1 MTQAESLRSALLEES
16 RRSRNALNRLPREV
30 QLDPTLLPTLEAIQ
44 DALPAELA
52 AITALAKSKDW
63 QAVRLRLANQVRPL
77 ETRISALVENIDR
90 EVGEKRAQALL
101 KIGQAQRRILFI
113 VPITAALTLIFA
125 AFLGLAITRSITL
138 PLGRLME
145 GSKALAGG
153 DFSHRV
159 PAAGKDEIAL
169 LGNIFNDMIVKLQE
183 LYRELQRRE
192 AYLSGA
198 QRLSRTGSFGVNISS
213 GEIFWSDETFRI
225 FECDPMTK
233 PTVDLVIERTH
244 PEDRAL
250 VRQTI
255 QRAAAEGSSF
265 DFEHRLMMPD
275 GSLKYVRAVSHPS
288 SGDEPGG
295 LQFVGAVTDITAN
308 KQAEEALRRSE
319 RHLAEAQRITH
330 SGSWVWQVAGG
341 DSVLVSEEWYRIYGF
356 NPAEGMPG
364 WEKRRQRVHPED
376 RPRWQAVIERAI
388 DEKSDYDMEF
398 RILLPNGT
406 VKHIHVVGH
415 PVLDSSGVLVQFV
428 GSSTDITERKRAESL
443 LRESEQRFR
452 AIFNEAGSGIT
463 LVDLISGAPVENNRA
478 LQTML
483 GCSREELSHLE
494 IFDQLTCEEDR
505 EADAI
510 LYRELCN
517 GSRETL
523 REEKH
528 FILKDGRSVWANVI
542 FTLLRGRDGRPS
554 RVIAIHEDI
563 TERKKAENDLQ
574 NAIDEIKKLRDQ
586 LYHENIALRE
596 EIDRS
601 SMFEEIV
608 GESAAL
614 QTVLARVAKV
624 APTDSTALVTG
635 ETGTGKELIAR
646 AIHKRSPRASH
657 AFVSVNCAAVPA
669 SLITSELFGHEKGA
683 FTGATQR
690 RLGRF
695 ELAEGGTIFIDE
707 VGELPL
713 ETQIALLRVLQER
726 EFERVGGSKTIRANV
741 RVIAAT
747 NRDLQAAIEAGT
759 FRSDLYYRLNV
770 FPIEMPPLRE
780 RKEDIPV
787 LVEYFIDRYAS
798 KAGKKI
804 RGINRATLDR
814 LTAYAWPGNIRELQN
829 VIERSVIV
837 CETENFTVDESWLS
851 HKLDAAEPPI
861 GTLLKLPA
869 SQEKKA
875 IEAALAEAHG
885 RVSGPTGAAAILG
898 VPPSTLDSKIR
909 AHKINKHR
917 YKTF

>member
-1 MTQAESLRSALLEES
+1 VVAKLAGWTKQAGDRTSPLYQLNIGPRLTLCFVFIILAMLLGNAVLLWQFHGVSDQAQRLSGVDQELIIVLQAHTNLMSFNERLDALALSEDTAELVTQAESLRSALLEES

-77 ETRISALVENIDR
+77 ESRTSVLVENIDR

-125 AFLGLAITRSITL
+125 AFLGLAITRSITR

-169 LGNIFNDMIVKLQE
+169 LGNIFNDMIVRLQE

-198 QRLSRTGSFGVNISS
+198 QRLSRTGSFGVNTSS

-225 FECDPMTK
+225 FECDPVTK
-233 PTVDLVIERTH
+233 PTVDMIIERTH

-255 QRAAAEGSSF
+255 QSAAAEGRSF

-275 GSLKYVRAVSHPS
+275 GSLKYVRVVSHPS
-288 SGDEPGG
+288 TGDEPGG
-295 LQFVGAVTDITAN
+295 LLFVGAVTDIT
-308 KQAEEALRRSE
+308 ES
-319 RHLAEAQRITH
+319 
-330 SGSWVWQVAGG
+330 
-341 DSVLVSEEWYRIYGF
+341 
-356 NPAEGMPG
+356 
-364 WEKRRQRVHPED
+364 
-376 RPRWQAVIERAI
+376 
-388 DEKSDYDMEF
+388 
-398 RILLPNGT
+398 
-406 VKHIHVVGH
+406 
-415 PVLDSSGVLVQFV
+415 
-428 GSSTDITERKRAESL
+428 KRAESL

-452 AIFNEAGSGIT
+452 AIFNEAGAGIT
-463 LVDLISGAPVENNRA
+463 LVDLVSGGPVENNRA
-478 LQTML
+478 LQKML
-483 GCSREELSHLE
+483 GRSREELSHLATYDE
-494 IFDQLTCEEDR
+494 LTCEEDR

-510 LYRELCN
+510 LFRELCN
-517 GSRETL
+517 GTRETL

-528 FILKDGRSVWANVI
+528 LILRDGRSVWANVI
-542 FTLLRGRDGRPS
+542 FTLLRGPDGRPS

-608 GESAAL
+608 GESPAL

-624 APTDSTALVTG
+624 GPTDSTALVTG

-646 AIHKRSPRASH
+646 AIHKRSPRASR
-657 AFVSVNCAAVPA
+657 AFVSVNCAAVPT

-726 EFERVGGSKTIRANV
+726 EFERVGGTKTIRANV

-798 KAGKKI
+798 KAGKKF

-814 LTAYAWPGNIRELQN
+814 LMVYAWPGNIRELQN

-851 HKLDAAEPPI
+851 RKLDTPEPSI
-861 GTLLKLPA
+861 ATLLKLPA
-869 SQEKKA
+869 PQEKKA
-875 IEAALAEAHG
+875 IEAALADARG
-885 RVSGPTGAAAILG
+885 RVSGPAGAAARLG

-917 YKTF
+917 FKSA

>member
-1 MTQAESLRSALLEES
+1 MVAKLAGWAKQAGDRIFPFHRLNIGPRLTSCFVLIIVAMLLGNAVLLWQFHRVSEQAQRLSGVDQELIAVLQAHTSLMSFYERLDDLAHSENTAGLMTEAELLRIALLEDS
-16 RRSRNALNRLPREV
+16 RRSRNALTRLPPEV
-30 QLDPTLLPTLEAIQ
+30 QPDPALLPTLEAIQ

-77 ETRISALVENIDR
+77 ETRTSGLVENIDR
-90 EVGEKRAQALL
+90 EVSEKRGQALL
-101 KIGQAQRRILFI
+101 RIGEAQRRILLI
-113 VPITAALTLIFA
+113 VPTTAVLTLLFA
-125 AFLGLAITRSITL
+125 AFLGVVITRSITL

-145 GSKALAGG
+145 GSQALAGG
-153 DFSHRV
+153 DFSHRI
-159 PAAGKDEIAL
+159 PAAGRDEIGR
-169 LGNIFNDMIVKLQE
+169 LGSVFNDMVVRLQE
-183 LYRELQRRE
+183 LYHELKNREIHLAE
-192 AYLSGA
+192 AQKLS
-198 QRLSRTGSFGVNISS
+198 QTGSFGWHVAS
-213 GEIFWSDETFRI
+213 GETFWSQQTFRI
-225 FECDPMTK
+225 FEVEPATK
-233 PTVDLVIERTH
+233 PTVELVIERIH
-244 PEDRAL
+244 PEDRAF
-250 VRQTI
+250 VQQTI
-255 QRAAAEGSSF
+255 QRAATEVLSF

-275 GSLKYVRAVSHPS
+275 GSVKHVRAVARPS
-288 SGDEPGG
+288 TDNELGD
-295 LQFVGAVTDITAN
+295 LLFVGAV
-308 KQAEEALRRSE
+308 
-319 RHLAEAQRITH
+319 
-330 SGSWVWQVAGG
+330 
-341 DSVLVSEEWYRIYGF
+341 
-356 NPAEGMPG
+356 
-364 WEKRRQRVHPED
+364 
-376 RPRWQAVIERAI
+376 
-388 DEKSDYDMEF
+388 
-398 RILLPNGT
+398 
-406 VKHIHVVGH
+406 
-415 PVLDSSGVLVQFV
+415 
-428 GSSTDITERKRAESL
+428 TDITERKRAESL

-463 LVDLISGAPVENNRA
+463 LVDLISGALVENNRA

-505 EADAI
+505 DSDAI
-510 LYRELCN
+510 LFRELCN
-517 GSRETL
+517 GIRETL

-542 FTLLRGRDGRPS
+542 FTLLRGRDGRPN

-574 NAIDEIKKLRDQ
+574 NAIEEIKKLRDQ

-608 GESAAL
+608 GESPAL

-657 AFVSVNCAAVPA
+657 AFVSVNCAAVPP

-726 EFERVGGSKTIRANV
+726 EFERVGGAKTIRANV

-747 NRDLQAAIEAGT
+747 NRDLQAAIDAGT

-804 RGINRATLDR
+804 RGIHRVTLER
-814 LTAYAWPGNIRELQN
+814 LTGYTWPGNIRELQN

-851 HKLDAAEPPI
+851 HKIDTAAEQPI
-861 GTLLKLPA
+861 GTLLRLPA
-869 SQEKKA
+869 PQEKKA
-875 IEAALAEAHG
+875 IEAALADARG
-885 RVSGPTGAAAILG
+885 KVSGPSGAAARLG

-917 YKTF
+917 FKSA